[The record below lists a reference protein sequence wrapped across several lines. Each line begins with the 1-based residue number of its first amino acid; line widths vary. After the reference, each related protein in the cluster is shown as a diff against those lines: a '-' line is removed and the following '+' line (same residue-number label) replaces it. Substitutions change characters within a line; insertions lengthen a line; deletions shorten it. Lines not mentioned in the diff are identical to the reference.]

1 MKEDELFL
9 LGKIVRT
16 FGANGE
22 LVIQINSEILARLK
36 NMESVFI
43 KLNVNLVPFFIENL
57 QPRPK
62 NQAIVKFMD
71 VNSADE
77 ATLLAGCEFYIPLE
91 MLPKVKGKKP
101 FTFEIEGYKVI
112 DAHHGEIG
120 TLTAVIEVPQQ
131 SLLSVDFNGKE
142 ILVPVVE
149 EIVKEIDRKNK
160 TIYIEAPEGLIDLY
174 IN

>member
-16 FGANGE
+16 FGAKGE
-22 LVIQINSEILARLK
+22 LVIQIDSEILARLK
-36 NMESVFI
+36 KMESVFI
-43 KLNVNLVPFFIENL
+43 KLNVNLVPFFIESL

-71 VNSADE
+71 IDSAEE
-77 ATLLAGCEFYIPLE
+77 AEMMSGCEFYIPIE
-91 MLPKVKGKKP
+91 MLPKAKGKKP

-120 TLTAVIEVPQQ
+120 TLTSVIEVPQQ
-131 SLLSVDFNGKE
+131 SLLSIDFNGKE

-160 TIYIEAPEGLIDLY
+160 TIYIDAPEGLIDLY